1 MLRPTSARCKPSLRG
16 NQVFS
21 DESLLIRHFL
31 VDVGLSTDLIA
42 ILVLITSNG
51 FGHVISDVRLP
62 DYTST
67 GTQLLAQSDSEAVLS
82 SRIGISRDLARQK
95 LNPSIIF

>member
-42 ILVLITSNG
+42 ILVLKDQVVPRPLFFNW
-51 FGHVISDVRLP
+51 FR
-62 DYTST
+62 
-67 GTQLLAQSDSEAVLS
+67 
-82 SRIGISRDLARQK
+82 
-95 LNPSIIF
+95 